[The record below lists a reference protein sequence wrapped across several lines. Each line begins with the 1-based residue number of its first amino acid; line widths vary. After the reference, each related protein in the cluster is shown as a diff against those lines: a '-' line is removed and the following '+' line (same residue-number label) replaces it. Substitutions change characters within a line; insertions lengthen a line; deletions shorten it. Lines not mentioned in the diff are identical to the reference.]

1 MFKIFFVRVF
11 IDILE
16 TGNKMS
22 DFYLGLETEAIR
34 IFLDIPET
42 ETILVFFDILEM
54 GQIRM

>member
-22 DFYLGLETEAIR
+22 DFNLGLETEAIR

-42 ETILVFFDILEM
+42 ETILVFLDILEM